1 MRLLLVEDNPELATW
16 LTRALEADG
25 YAVDWLDNGATAD
38 ALLARGEHV
47 LAILDLCLPGLDGLE
62 VLRRLRQRG
71 QSLPVLVLTARSE
84 LSARVE
90 GLNLGADDYLAKPF
104 ELDELRARLHALLRR
119 SQGYQGQ
126 ELQVGALTFDGV
138 NRSFY
143 LDDEPLALSRREAA
157 VLEVLVGRVGRV
169 VSKDFL
175 FNQVFA
181 LDDDVNPEA
190 IEVYVS
196 RLRRKLAGS
205 DLAINTLRGLGY
217 LLAVTSGAD

>member
-1 MRLLLVEDNPELATW
+1 
-16 LTRALEADG
+16 
-25 YAVDWLDNGATAD
+25 
-38 ALLARGEHV
+38 
-47 LAILDLCLPGLDGLE
+47 
-62 VLRRLRQRG
+62 
-71 QSLPVLVLTARSE
+71 
-84 LSARVE
+84 
-90 GLNLGADDYLAKPF
+90 
-104 ELDELRARLHALLRR
+104 
-119 SQGYQGQ
+119 
-126 ELQVGALTFDGV
+126 
-138 NRSFY
+138 
-143 LDDEPLALSRREAA
+143 